1 MGLFCKVLHL
11 QILTVATILLTA
23 AAESSSPFGCS
34 TNVMPRYLRLNSTP
48 SSSVS
53 RVSVQFSG
61 SSNEARKR
69 TLGSQTHK
77 KSLLGGRCILLAGCN
92 SDFTRCWWS
101 VTDLSWHRLQPG
113 VTQAGEEPRRAAWEP
128 QGCRQ
133 EPPGWMHTN
142 RLHRRQ
148 RAKTDRCRPA
158 NNAHAS
164 CDAAPRGRRAAAVS
178 ESRSLQLRCSAAR
191 PCGRPHGT
199 AREGDPPHLAQPPA
213 RNPYKQ
219 EQGWEE
225 PGSSPRRLPIGRS
238 LQRRSSQPAEQ
249 PEPGGASDPKRRS
262 LSPPPPHEP
271 GAEPGPNPA
280 GCGAGAKMGKGRKGR
295 RREGAGRLSLWWRP
309 PAQGGLVTLG
319 LRSKARPAE
328 RSASIPPRHFG
339 NFRCAPR
346 VRGRG
351 VRGRGGRHSAA
362 A

>member
-1 MGLFCKVLHL
+1 
-11 QILTVATILLTA
+11 
-23 AAESSSPFGCS
+23 
-34 TNVMPRYLRLNSTP
+34 MPRYLRLNSTP

-249 PEPGGASDPKRRS
+249 PDPGGASDPKRRS
-262 LSPPPPHEP
+262 LSPPTPPRAGSRTGPEP
-271 GAEPGPNPA
+271 RGLRCGSEDGEGKERKAKGGRGAALTLVAAAGPGRF
-280 GCGAGAKMGKGRKGR
+280 GDAGAAQQSASR
-295 RREGAGRLSLWWRP
+295 RAQRVHPAAPLRQLSLRSARPGAGREGEGGA
-309 PAQGGLVTLG
+309 AQRGGVTL
-319 LRSKARPAE
+319 RYAE
-328 RSASIPPRHFG
+328 
-339 NFRCAPR
+339 
-346 VRGRG
+346 
-351 VRGRGGRHSAA
+351 
-362 A
+362 